1 MKRIQLVEIAH
12 GRSGDKGNK
21 ANIGIIAKAPEYF
34 PLLVKHVTA
43 DRVKAHF
50 TEFCHGAVERFEL
63 PNLMALN
70 FILHETLDGGGT
82 VSLRTDAQGKT
93 LCAALLRMYI
103 DIDASEDAS
112 S

>member
-1 MKRIQLVEIAH
+1 MKRIQLVDIAH

-21 ANIGIIAKAPEYF
+21 ANIGIIASAPEYY
-34 PLLVKHVTA
+34 PLLVKYVTA

-50 TEFCHGAVERFEL
+50 KQFCNGDVERFEL
-63 PNLMALN
+63 PNLSALN
-70 FILHETLDGGGT
+70 FLLHDTLDGGGT

-103 DIDASEDAS
+103 EVED
-112 S
+112 